1 MKKIN
6 LKELDNVTKVLSIFL
21 IGVIFYLVIFLILKP
36 FFITEPAPMINMMS
50 QMMGSDIMNFSSS
63 SSTTM
68 NLVSLIVAI
77 TVALIVSFY
86 LFNHDSKEQEYN
98 IIRKAL
104 SDDEKKILD
113 EVKKAGE
120 ITQDSLRFRLDW
132 SKAKISTILTNLDKR
147 ELIQRERI
155 GKTYKVYFQKQK

>member
-1 MKKIN
+1 MRNIN
-6 LKELDNVTKVLSIFL
+6 IARLDNVTKILLILL
-21 IGVIFYLVIFLILKP
+21 IGVIFYFIIFSILKP
-36 FFITEPAPMINMMS
+36 FFITKPSPMMS
-50 QMMGSDIMNFSSS
+50 QMMGSDMMNFSSS

-86 LFNHDSKEQEYN
+86 LFKHDSKEQEYN

-120 ITQDSLRFRLDW
+120 ITQDSLRFRLNW

-147 ELIQRERI
+147 GLIQRERI
-155 GKTYKVYFQKQK
+155 GKTYKVYLQKTV